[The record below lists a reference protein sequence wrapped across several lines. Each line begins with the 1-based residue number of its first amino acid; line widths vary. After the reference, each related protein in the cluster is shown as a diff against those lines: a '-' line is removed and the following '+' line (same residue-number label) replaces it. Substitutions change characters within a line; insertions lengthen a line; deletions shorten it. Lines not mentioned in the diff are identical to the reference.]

1 MKKIQRKL
9 HSNLGESLSET
20 LVAVLLITLALT
32 MLAAMISSTAS
43 LVKTSEKKMNE
54 YYKNNTQLETF
65 ASTTG
70 KVKVDIVLGDGTG
83 AGSSEAIESPQV
95 DYVSNTEFS
104 KTPVVAYRLSANS
117 SVGSD
122 EG

>member
-43 LVKTSEKKMNE
+43 LEKKMNA
-54 YYKNNTQLETF
+54 YYENNAQLETF
-65 ASTTG
+65 ASPAG
-70 KVKVDIVLGDGTG
+70 KVKVEISLGDGTG
-83 AGSSEAIESPQV
+83 AASSGKLESPEV
-95 DYVSNTEFS
+95 DYVSNVEFS
-104 KTPVVAYRLSANS
+104 KTPVVAYRLSA
-117 SVGSD
+117 G
-122 EG
+122 E

>member
-43 LVKTSEKKMNE
+43 LVKTSEKKMNA
-54 YYKNNTQLETF
+54 YYENNAQLETI
-65 ASTTG
+65 ATPAG
-70 KVKVDIVLGDGTG
+70 KVKVEISLGDGTG
-83 AGSSEAIESPQV
+83 AASSEKLESPEV
-95 DYVSNTEFS
+95 DYVSNVEFS
-104 KTPVVAYRLSANS
+104 KTPVVAYRLSA
-117 SVGSD
+117 G
-122 EG
+122 E

>member
-43 LVKTSEKKMNE
+43 LVKTSEKKMNT
-54 YYKNNTQLETF
+54 YYENNAQLETF
-65 ASTTG
+65 ATPAG
-70 KVKVDIVLGDGTG
+70 KVRVEIALGDGTG
-83 AGSSEAIESPQV
+83 TGSSEAIESPEV
-95 DYVSNTEFS
+95 DYISNAAFS
-104 KTPVVAYRLSANS
+104 KTPVVAYRLT
-117 SVGSD
+117 
-122 EG
+122 EGE